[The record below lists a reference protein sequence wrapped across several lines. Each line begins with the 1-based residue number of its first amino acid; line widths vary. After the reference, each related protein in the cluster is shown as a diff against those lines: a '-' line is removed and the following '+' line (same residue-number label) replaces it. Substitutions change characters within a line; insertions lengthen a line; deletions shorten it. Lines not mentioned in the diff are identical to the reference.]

1 MIQTKTPFKVDS
13 YYSVS
18 ESVSSMA
25 CSTSPMSYRGSL
37 SITGRL
43 EIIGVSYY
51 FVHSLN
57 NRLEV
62 IGVVTCIN
70 INSLNNLNVTS
81 TIT

>member
-37 SITGRL
+37 SITVRL
-43 EIIGVSYY
+43 EIIGV
-51 FVHSLN
+51 
-57 NRLEV
+57 V
-62 IGVVTCIN
+62 IMYI
-70 INSLNNLNVTS
+70 L
-81 TIT
+81 